1 MTRVFPVC
9 LVDEL
14 VLGVL
19 QPLMIGLMLVLLVLF
34 MHSMVLV
41 LWGVGAIL
49 GNGYVIQGQ
58 NYVECFKEGKCK

>member
-14 VLGVL
+14 VLDIL

-34 MHSMVLV
+34 THSMVLV
-41 LWGVGAIL
+41 LWRVGAIL
-49 GNGYVIQGQ
+49 GNGYVIQRQ
-58 NYVECFKEGKCK
+58 NYVECFREVKCK